1 VDQIQVLETVLTER
15 RNSKQHTYLFFLD
28 VRKAFDT
35 VWRDGLWARLWDCQV
50 RGKMWRVL
58 RSVYSS
64 VKSSVLVDN
73 QRTRWFDIEQ
83 GVRQGDSMSPILFA
97 VFIDELVK
105 ELRATGLGVRLG
117 ETKLQALLFA
127 DDVALLAASPEELQ
141 QLIDVVVRYLRRW
154 RLQEN
159 FKKSKVMVVAAVKEV
174 APQAEWRFGGQLI
187 EQVKHYKYLGVWI
200 SDDLSWGYHINSITE
215 KAKNRSRQLA
225 AVLANKRIPIK
236 ARLTAWKAIVLP
248 VLTYGSEVWEGN
260 SKEADQM
267 EVVQNDLL
275 RQLCRCTKPIWSR
288 GESRAG
294 RTLRRVAK
302 LQQAGAR
309 RRTARQNRGVD
320 GANLQEDG
328 QERSTLPP
336 HGGGRGLAARG

>member
-1 VDQIQVLETVLTER
+1 
-15 RNSKQHTYLFFLD
+15 
-28 VRKAFDT
+28 
-35 VWRDGLWARLWDCQV
+35 
-50 RGKMWRVL
+50 
-58 RSVYSS
+58 
-64 VKSSVLVDN
+64 LVDN

-159 FKKSKVMVVAAVKEV
+159 LKKSKVMVVAAVKEV

-200 SDDLSWGYHINSITE
+200 SQR
-215 KAKNRSRQLA
+215 RSEL
-225 AVLANKRIPIK
+225 
-236 ARLTAWKAIVLP
+236 
-248 VLTYGSEVWEGN
+248 G
-260 SKEADQM
+260 
-267 EVVQNDLL
+267 
-275 RQLCRCTKPIWSR
+275 
-288 GESRAG
+288 
-294 RTLRRVAK
+294 
-302 LQQAGAR
+302 
-309 RRTARQNRGVD
+309 
-320 GANLQEDG
+320 
-328 QERSTLPP
+328 LPP
-336 HGGGRGLAARG
+336 PRRPKIGVASWRRCWQTSEFLSKHASRRGRRLCCPS